1 MIVINKIEVKIEKQA
16 AIDFERLPVYLKKE
30 CASHIDKLRYIGFKY
45 GKELGDKHGMDL
57 TGYYKISFNQAKH
70 RIIYR
75 KNDDN
80 QIEIIYIVAIGERK
94 DFNVYKEAFS
104 RVNTEEQ

>member
-1 MIVINKIEVKIEKQA
+1 
-16 AIDFERLPVYLKKE
+16 
-30 CASHIDKLRYIGFKY
+30 
-45 GKELGDKHGMDL
+45 MDL
-57 TGYYKISFNQAKH
+57 TGYYKIFFNQAKH